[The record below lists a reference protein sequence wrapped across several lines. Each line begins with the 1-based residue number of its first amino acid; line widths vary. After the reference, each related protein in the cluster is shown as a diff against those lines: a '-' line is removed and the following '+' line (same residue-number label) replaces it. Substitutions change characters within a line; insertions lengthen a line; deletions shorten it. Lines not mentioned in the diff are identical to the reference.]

1 VADTYTL
8 EAQRRTVTGKH
19 VKHLRRQDIVPAVI
33 YGAGSEPVSIS
44 CVRRTLEIVLANA
57 GSTNLIEVSVEG
69 TPHNTLVREVQR
81 DKIRRDIM
89 HVDFL
94 QVDLTKLLRTEV
106 QIVLV
111 HAPKLGADL
120 MLAQNLLSVEVECLP
135 TNIPSHVELDISGL
149 TEPGA
154 RLTVADLPA
163 LPNVTILGDPA
174 ETIVRIE
181 TLAAEEVEEVEGAV
195 AEGGPSEP
203 EVLEKGKKEEEEE
216 F

>member
-1 VADTYTL
+1 MADTYTL

-19 VKHLRRQDIVPAVI
+19 VKYLRRQDLVPAVI

-44 CVRRTLEIVLANA
+44 CARRTLEIVLANA
-57 GSTNLIEVSVEG
+57 GSTHLIEVSVEG
-69 TPHNTLVREVQR
+69 APHNTLVREVQR

-94 QVDLTKLLRTEV
+94 QVDLTKLLRTDV
-106 QIVLV
+106 QIVLI
-111 HAPKLGADL
+111 HAPKLAADL

-135 TNIPSHVELDISGL
+135 TNIPDHVELDISSLL
-149 TEPGA
+149 TPGA
-154 RLTVADLPA
+154 RLTVADLPP

-174 ETIVRIE
+174 EVIVRVE
-181 TLAAEEVEEVEGAV
+181 TLAAEEVDEAAV
-195 AEGGPSEP
+195 AVEAAPGEP
-203 EVLEKGKKEEEEE
+203 EVVEKGKKEEEEE

>member
-1 VADTYTL
+1 MADTYTL

-19 VKHLRRQDIVPAVI
+19 VKELRRQGVVPAVI
-33 YGAGSEPVSIS
+33 YGAGSVPVSIS
-44 CVRRTLEIVLANA
+44 CARRTLEIVLANA
-57 GSTNLIEVSVEG
+57 GSTHLIEVTVEG
-69 TPHNTLVREVQR
+69 LSHNTLVREVQR

-106 QIVLV
+106 QIMLI
-111 HAPKLGADL
+111 HAPKLAADL
-120 MLAQNLLSVEVECLP
+120 MLAQNLLTVEIECLP
-135 TNIPSHVELDISGL
+135 GNIPEHVELDISGL
-149 TEPGA
+149 ALPGA

-163 LPNVTILGDPA
+163 LPNVTILSDPA
-174 ETIVRIE
+174 EVIVRVE
-181 TLAAEEVEEVEGAV
+181 TLAAEEVEEVEAAAVEGA
-195 AEGGPSEP
+195 PSEP